1 MVFSKIRKACVE
13 CGLNWI
19 NKYQTTK
26 YVRHS
31 LKYLKQSY
39 YAVNP
44 CEEATGKI
52 TQKIL
57 HALYHKKK
65 YGNPYES
72 YTWILQY
79 CFQQKN
85 GIDKDADIQDSQK
98 VKFLIYGTKA
108 KNDETTI
115 SKVPVIMRKQM
126 E

>member
-26 YVRHS
+26 YVRRS

-44 CEEATGKI
+44 CEEATIKI

-57 HALYHKKK
+57 HVLYHKKK

-72 YTWILQY
+72 YTWILRY
-79 CFQQKN
+79 CFQQQN
-85 GIDKDADIQDSQK
+85 GIDKDADIQDAQK
-98 VKFLIYGTKA
+98 VRFLINEIKA
-108 KNDETTI
+108 KND
-115 SKVPVIMRKQM
+115 QM
-126 E
+126 NIGKLSVMKDKAN